1 MKVFQTLLGLAL
13 VASMAF
19 AQDDGAA
26 TPAEPTP
33 VTAEGPDGGD
43 AEDCEEAWEYVEFL
57 KTELKNRIE
66 IDILQNTLFQA
77 SSGSSLESTVKSTM
91 DEILVIRDALLQRTK
106 DIRNGEIAIC
116 PEQNIKQEEFLTQI
130 RNSVMEILIELLSGD
145 AANADALQ
153 EIARKLLSIRTRVNG
168 KITEMIML
176 RENRVVITRDGDC
189 DCSTFQSVV
198 EGLDKVIECA
208 ESEEGKD
215 ADGGDCE
222 PANTALIMILMDVDA
237 QIKDIYTN
245 ILEQTDEEERTKQFE
260 ELTKLKDVSTA
271 LHGVLSK
278 LTGLDPEDEE
288 DKAKI
293 NRIIKREV
301 KSVRSDANR
310 ALEQCIRACPG
321 GKTCS
326 SCGTEMIDKI
336 MEKLNDYEITL
347 EDLDEEA
354 AKDEIRSN
362 VMTFLGEINT
372 QMTELL
378 QKKAKLADGETL
390 EECDIQT
397 LEIINKAK
405 GPLWMLVRASI
416 SGDAA
421 TLTQFIAGLKDVL
434 LEMREQYCAGNDK
447 PIRDDSISCE
457 TEEITQ
463 AQEFIVEIDTIIAEN
478 IFKKNDEESRRNA
491 MLGIIDL
498 KAVFEQRVRKLF
510 IDDLVCEEEVEQIK
524 TVYANK
530 LTDCLSQMMN
540 PRIDFSSLDRSQ
552 RVACLKDLR
561 NEIETRRGDLLL
573 KEIEARIAA
582 DAVEAVGDGEDG
594 AGEA

>member
-19 AQDDGAA
+19 AQEDGAA

-33 VTAEGPDGGD
+33 VTAEGPEGGD
-43 AEDCEEAWEYVEFL
+43 AAGEECEEAWDYVEFL

-66 IDILQNTLFQA
+66 IDILQNTLFQ
-77 SSGSSLESTVKSTM
+77 STTGFENTVKSTM

-106 DIRNGEIAIC
+106 DIRNGEIATC

-130 RNSVMEILIELLSGD
+130 RNQVMEILIELLSGD
-145 AANADALQ
+145 AANAEALQ
-153 EIARKLLSIRTRVNG
+153 GIARKLLAIRTKVNG

-176 RENRVVITRDGDC
+176 RENRVVITREGEC
-189 DCSTFQSVV
+189 DCSTFQAVV
-198 EGLDKVIECA
+198 EGIDKVIQCA
-208 ESEEGKD
+208 ESEDGKD
-215 ADGGDCE
+215 AEGGDCE

-260 ELTKLKDVSTA
+260 ELTKLKDISTS

-278 LTGLDPEDEE
+278 LTGLDPENED

-293 NRIIKREV
+293 NRVIKREV

-310 ALEQCIRACPG
+310 SLDQCIRDCPTSG
-321 GKTCS
+321 VCT

-347 EDLDEEA
+347 EDLDEED
-354 AKDEIRSN
+354 AKDTIRTD
-362 VMTFLGEINT
+362 VMAFLGEINT

-378 QKKAKLADGETL
+378 RKKAELPDGETL

-397 LEIINKAK
+397 LEIIKKAK

-416 SGDAA
+416 SGDGA
-421 TLTQFIAGLKDVL
+421 TLTQFISGLKDVL
-434 LEMREQYCAGNDK
+434 TEMREQYCAGGEVIIK
-447 PIRDDSISCE
+447 TTETSCD

-498 KAVFEQRVRKLF
+498 KAVFEERVRKLF
-510 IDDLVCEEEVEQIK
+510 NDDLVCEEEVEQIK

-540 PRIDFSSLDRSQ
+540 PRINFSSLDRSE

-582 DAVEAVGDGEDG
+582 DEAAEEVGDDG
-594 AGEA
+594 AATA